1 MHIDMTIDFTV
12 VDDDGLTHAS
22 LRDADDRARVTPGR
36 HVVVADDDADPAVA
50 RVVELCPEDVVLL
63 RVLPGTAAEHAHL
76 VAREP
81 A

>member
-1 MHIDMTIDFTV
+1 MHIDMMVDFTA

-22 LRDADDRARVTPGR
+22 LRDADDRTRITPSR
-36 HVVVADDDADPAVA
+36 HVVVADDDAEPAVA
-50 RVVELCPEDVVLL
+50 RVVELRPDDVVLL

-76 VAREP
+76 VARAP